1 MEELPLD
8 TELLK
13 EICRH
18 NDISMLAVFGSV
30 ARGDATEHSDVDLL
44 VKFSSR
50 KSLLELVR
58 VERQVSTALGRKVDL
73 VTEAA
78 ISPHLQDRV
87 KREMRVIYG
96 T

>member
-1 MEELPLD
+1 MERLPFD
-8 TELLK
+8 TDVLT

-18 NDISMLAVFGSV
+18 NDISMLAVFGSM
-30 ARGDATEHSDVDLL
+30 ARGDATDRSDVDLL
-44 VKFSSR
+44 VRFSTR

-78 ISPHLQDRV
+78 ISPYLQDRV
-87 KREMRVIYG
+87 KEDLRVIYG
-96 T
+96 A